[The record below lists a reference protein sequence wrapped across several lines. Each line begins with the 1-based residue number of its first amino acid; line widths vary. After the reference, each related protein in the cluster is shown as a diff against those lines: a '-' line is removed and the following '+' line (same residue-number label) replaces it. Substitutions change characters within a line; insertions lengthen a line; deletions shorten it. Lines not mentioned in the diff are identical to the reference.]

1 MKKIIFLFIP
11 LLLIGFVKVNSA
23 QNLES
28 KSLKINFMDIVS
40 NDGLYY
46 YNNQLF
52 TGDFYSQYSS
62 SGPDCADLNSF
73 SQGSIVNGKR
83 DGVWTWYE
91 GDKIKRKTVY
101 KNGIKSKNKGD
112 NFVLINGNQYTV
124 LN

>member
-1 MKKIIFLFIP
+1 MKRNF
-11 LLLIGFVKVNSA
+11 
-23 QNLES
+23 ES
-28 KSLKINFMDIVS
+28 KSLKINFKDVVS

-52 TGDFYSQYSS
+52 TGSFYSQYSS
-62 SGPDCADLNSF
+62 SGPDCANLNSF

-112 NFVLINGNQYTV
+112 NFVLINGDKYTV